1 MEVGRAI
8 LFGEFD
14 LNIDEK
20 SRIIVPAEFRKQLEE
35 FKDATNF
42 IVLIGNDRHPWIFPE
57 RVYKIIVS
65 QRQQELQPSSNR
77 LAFDDQYFAMAR
89 AVECDKAGRILIP
102 EKVLQRT
109 NTGREVTV
117 TGSDTHMKIWNRADW
132 EARALEILERNS
144 QKQDAF

>member
-57 RVYKIIVS
+57 RVYKSIVS

>member
-1 MEVGRAI
+1 VEVGRAI

-14 LNIDEK
+14 LTIEEK
-20 SRIIVPAEFRKQLEE
+20 CRVIVPAEFRKQLEE
-35 FKDATNF
+35 YKDATNF
-42 IVLIGNDRHPWIFPE
+42 IVLIGNDRRPWIFPE
-57 RVYKIIVS
+57 RIYRNMVS
-65 QRQQELQPSSNR
+65 QRQQELAPSANR

-89 AVECDKAGRILIP
+89 AVECDRAGRILLP

-132 EARALEILERNS
+132 EARALALLERNS
-144 QKQDAF
+144 QNPDAF